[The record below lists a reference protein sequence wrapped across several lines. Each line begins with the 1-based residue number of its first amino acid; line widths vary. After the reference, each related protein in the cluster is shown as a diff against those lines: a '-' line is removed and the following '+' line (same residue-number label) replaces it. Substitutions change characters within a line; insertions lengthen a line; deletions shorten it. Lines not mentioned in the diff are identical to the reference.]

1 MHQVDNTWLV
11 WGKLEKKVWNEAS
24 LGLKMNFSVFFYSKW
39 RENLIKIWL
48 NCEFHFLKA
57 KVSDHSLSFSLLE
70 LYHSPKWK
78 DIVRSIMKV
87 QKMTIISV
95 FDPREKITEK
105 SVVFYRQ
112 SITDRVISCWK
123 AVICL
128 TGPCNRMLTS
138 NFWGVFRASADHWQN
153 SEHFPKNL
161 WFLSAF
167 PNFKSLSTMT
177 RK

>member
-1 MHQVDNTWLV
+1 M
-11 WGKLEKKVWNEAS
+11 
-24 LGLKMNFSVFFYSKW
+24 
-39 RENLIKIWL
+39 IKIRQ
-48 NCEFHFLKA
+48 NSEFHFLKA

-70 LYHSPKWK
+70 LYHNPKWK
-78 DIVRSIMKV
+78 DNVRSIMKV
-87 QKMTIISV
+87 QKMTILST
-95 FDPREKITEK
+95 FDSREKITEK

-112 SITDRVISCWK
+112 SITYWVISRYRT
-123 AVICL
+123 VIYL

-138 NFWGVFRASADHWQN
+138 NFWGVFRASTDLGLN

-167 PNFKSLSTMT
+167 PNFSSLSTMT

>member
-1 MHQVDNTWLV
+1 M
-11 WGKLEKKVWNEAS
+11 
-24 LGLKMNFSVFFYSKW
+24 
-39 RENLIKIWL
+39 IKIRQ
-48 NCEFHFLKA
+48 NSEFHFLKA

-70 LYHSPKWK
+70 LYHNPKWK
-78 DIVRSIMKV
+78 DNVRSIMKV
-87 QKMTIISV
+87 QKMIILSTY
-95 FDPREKITEK
+95 DSREKITEK

-112 SITDRVISCWK
+112 SITYRVISRCR
-123 AVICL
+123 AVIYL

-138 NFWGVFRASADHWQN
+138 NFWGVFRASTDLGQN

-167 PNFKSLSTMT
+167 PNFSSLSTMT